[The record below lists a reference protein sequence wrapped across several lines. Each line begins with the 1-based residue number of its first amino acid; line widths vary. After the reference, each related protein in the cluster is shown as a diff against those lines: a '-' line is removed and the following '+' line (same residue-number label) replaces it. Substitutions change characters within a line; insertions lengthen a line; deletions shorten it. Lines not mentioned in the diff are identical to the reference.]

1 MSRKLLPLLFN
12 ALMAALVAALAA
24 WWALRIFAPA
34 PAAPPPPLQ
43 PVPSREADPVAAARM
58 FGKVEAVSSGPSS
71 IQAVGVYSD
80 GAASSAVLVIEGR
93 PPRVVLIGQEVAPGL
108 RLVAVTP
115 QAAVLESGAGRQE
128 VRVPERPPVAQPG
141 PAVVQNF
148 SLQGNV
154 LTAPSSGAAP
164 AAAPPLRPGQAAQ
177 DLPPGTPVPM
187 PPGQPLPRYDS
198 PTLTPPPP
206 LPMPVPQPGE
216 AQTPRTQ

>member
-1 MSRKLLPLLFN
+1 MSRKLLPLLLN

-43 PVPSREADPVAAARM
+43 PTPSREADPAAVARM
-58 FGKVEAVSSGPSS
+58 FGKVEATSAGPSN
-71 IQAVGVYSD
+71 IQAVGVYVD
-80 GAASSAVLVIEGR
+80 GAASSAVLVVEGR
-93 PPRVVLIGQEVAPGL
+93 PPRVVLIGQDVAPGL
-108 RLVAVTP
+108 RLVQVTP

-128 VRVPERPPVAQPG
+128 VRVPERPPVAQAG
-141 PAVVQNF
+141 PVVIQNY

-164 AAAPPLRPGQAAQ
+164 AVAPRAAPSAQ
-177 DLPPGTPVPM
+177 ELPPGTPVPM
-187 PPGQPLPRYDS
+187 PPGQPLPRYES

>member
-1 MSRKLLPLLFN
+1 MPRKLLPLLFN

-43 PVPSREADPVAAARM
+43 PTPSREADPVAVARM
-58 FGKVEAVSSGPSS
+58 FGKIEAASAGPSN
-71 IQAVGVYSD
+71 IQAVGVYVD
-80 GAASSAVLVIEGR
+80 GEASSAVLVVEGR

-108 RLVAVTP
+108 RLVQVTP

-128 VRVPERPPVAQPG
+128 VRVPERPPVAQAG
-141 PAVVQNF
+141 PVVIQNY

-154 LTAPSSGAAP
+154 LTAPSSGAPPAVAP
-164 AAAPPLRPGQAAQ
+164 RAAPSAQ
-177 DLPPGTPVPM
+177 ELPPGTPVPM
-187 PPGQPLPRYDS
+187 PPGQPLPRFES

-216 AQTPRTQ
+216 AQTPRSQ